1 MGKGNF
7 DKNRKA
13 KVPPGACLPAG
24 RDLGVDF
31 LAKPENRTKKSD

>member
-31 LAKPENRTKKSD
+31 LAKLEGGDEESC